1 MGVGGGAEGSL
12 MKFQEEYTRGQKEV
26 GEMKYDSKNIIIL
39 YKYIYEHFQL
49 IFQNYKQ

>member
-12 MKFQEEYTRGQKEV
+12 MKFQEENTRGQKEV

-39 YKYIYEHFQL
+39 YIYIYMS
-49 IFQNYKQ
+49 IFN